1 MRIQQAIAAA
11 LACAAVGLAGHRA
24 SAQPTLPPLP
34 GAPPAAP
41 AQDVG
46 AETSRLTKL
55 YGLSNDQPARV
66 RTILG
71 EQAKKAD
78 DVVRQQLPLDQA
90 LGRLKSVKDE
100 EASRVADVMTL
111 EQRSRYEN
119 DSRPAL
125 PSLPAAPAQR

>member
-24 SAQPTLPPLP
+24 SAQPPLP

-55 YGLSNDQPARV
+55 YGLSNDQAARV

-78 DVVRQQLPLDQA
+78 DVVRQQLPLDQP